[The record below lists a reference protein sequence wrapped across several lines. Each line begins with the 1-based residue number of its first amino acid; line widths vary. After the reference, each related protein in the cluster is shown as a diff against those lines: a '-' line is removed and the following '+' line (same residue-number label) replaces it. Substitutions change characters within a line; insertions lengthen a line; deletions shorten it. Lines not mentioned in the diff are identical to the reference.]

1 MIQELKKIKNVHLEE
16 MWGDENKGGRGCVRW
31 GWGGTGGGRVKNAK
45 TRKKKGVTSRAQ
57 NSIQNIRETQ
67 ETGLP

>member
-1 MIQELKKIKNVHLEE
+1 MGFVNL
-16 MWGDENKGGRGCVRW
+16 
-31 GWGGTGGGRVKNAK
+31 GWGGTEVGRVKNAK

-57 NSIQNIRETQ
+57 NSKQNIQETQ